1 MQHSMMKT
9 LARCGAA
16 LTLLAG
22 SGLSA
27 CATTGGGSVTSPYF
41 QTADGYL
48 YKYGNFCGPG
58 WPNYPAGNTPQQN
71 IALLDSIEPVDDVD
85 RVCRA
90 HDRCYFEFGADNPQ
104 CDQMLAQLLRDQSM
118 GTTLMAT
125 GSSFLQNEFNGQCA
139 NLAGEILTA
148 VGQFKQGDYITTL
161 ANDEEARNTALLLT
175 GFNAV
180 RNMAA
185 GFPQTP
191 GLCFF
196 NDTQR
201 STAMT
206 PAEAALLAAAS
217 AAASG
222 KGVSLTSF
230 EPFFPADDSDLAAG
244 RAALAALQAA
254 ASESSGAV
262 SPASGQAEP

>member
-1 MQHSMMKT
+1 MRSMTKT
-9 LARCGAA
+9 FVRLGAA

-22 SGLSA
+22 TGLSA

-41 QTADGYL
+41 QTADGYT

-58 WPNYPAGNTPQQN
+58 WPNYPDGTPQDK
-71 IALLDSIEPVDDVD
+71 IAFLDGIEPVDDVD

-90 HDRCYFEFGADNPQ
+90 HDRCYFEFGADNAQ
-104 CDQMLAQLLRDQSM
+104 CDKMLAELLRDHSM
-118 GTTLMAT
+118 GTTLMAS
-125 GSSFLQNEFNGQCA
+125 GSTFLTNEFNGQCA

-148 VGQFKQGDYITTL
+148 VGQFKQGDYIASL
-161 ANDEEARNTALLLT
+161 ANDEDARNQAMLLT
-175 GFNAV
+175 GFNAI

-201 STAMT
+201 STAT
-206 PAEAALLAAAS
+206 SPADAALFAAAS
-217 AAASG
+217 LASSQ
-222 KGVSLTSF
+222 GVNLTSF

-254 ASESSGAV
+254 QAAS
-262 SPASGQAEP
+262 AEETTDLTQ